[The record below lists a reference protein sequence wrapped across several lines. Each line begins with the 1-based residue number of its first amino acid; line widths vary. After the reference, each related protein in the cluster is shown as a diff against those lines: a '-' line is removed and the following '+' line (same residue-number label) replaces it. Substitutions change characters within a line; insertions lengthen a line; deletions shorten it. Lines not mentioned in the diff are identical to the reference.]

1 MVGTQLTAELHESL
15 VLITRPASQLFEY
28 RINITL
34 QGIYGFVYLLP
45 KTQLVE
51 FKLPLE
57 SLQLAAETFIIV
69 IIIPLEVIP
78 FSFFLIQD
86 LTKPPDPL
94 DSLQR
99 AIDIHLKFFHQ
110 KYLLLQNINV
120 ALVKLRSFVLIE
132 FVNILIAKHLNVN

>member
-1 MVGTQLTAELHESL
+1 LVGAQLTAKFHESL
-15 VLITRPASQLFEY
+15 VLITGPACQLFEY
-28 RINITL
+28 RTNITL
-34 QGIYGFVYLLP
+34 QGIHGFVYLLP
-45 KTQLVE
+45 KTQLVK

-69 IIIPLEVIP
+69 IIIPLKAIP
-78 FSFFLIQD
+78 YSFFLIQD
-86 LTKPPDPL
+86 LTKPADPL

-99 AIDIHLKFFHQ
+99 AIDVYLKFFQH

-120 ALVKLRSFVLIE
+120 ALVKLRSFVLIK